1 MKVRLII
8 KKVEIPF
15 VGDESIVTYHTID
28 VEIPDE
34 VFDVLKEN
42 RYTQVS
48 IIEVEILQGEG
59 KTIKDI
65 LEQYVK
71 IDDICNPSSNVMQII
86 KQNLKGDE

>member
-8 KKVEIPF
+8 KRVVMPPIGNET
-15 VGDESIVTYHTID
+15 IVTYHTID

-34 VFDVLKEN
+34 ASDVLKEN

-48 IIEVEILQGEG
+48 IIGVEILQDEG

-65 LEQYVK
+65 LEQYVT
-71 IDDICNPSSNVMQII
+71 IDDICTPSSNVMQII